1 MLNNFQVEIVR
12 QFEIQRATIDN
23 LIADYLIDERD
34 CLIQVNDKDDSG
46 DSSVELLED
55 HYFQANA
62 DTAAG
67 LEDDDLED
75 YSGQEPDLTS
85 FFF

>member
-67 LEDDDLED
+67 LIDDLED